1 MTNPPTNTARLLDF
15 RKESDMK
22 VTALYERLSKG
33 DERQSNGED
42 SNSIQNQ
49 KAQLEEY
56 AKREYYERTK
66 YKKRAERS
74 AQKAKLFDESYTLGK
89 HALAAKTAT

>member
-1 MTNPPTNTARLLDF
+1 MTNPTTYTARLLDF

-33 DERQSNGED
+33 DERQSKDED

-56 AKREYYERTK
+56 AKQNGFVISSTIQTMTNRGGSLTV
-66 YKKRAERS
+66 
-74 AQKAKLFDESYTLGK
+74 
-89 HALAAKTAT
+89 TATRR

>member
-1 MTNPPTNTARLLDF
+1 MTKPTTYTARLLDF

-33 DERQSNGED
+33 DERQSKDED

-56 AKREYYERTK
+56 A
-66 YKKRAERS
+66 
-74 AQKAKLFDESYTLGK
+74 
-89 HALAAKTAT
+89 